1 MNDLSSARPPAWF
14 RIVSLL
20 ALLWEAFGVWQY
32 LSFVRLVPTMGEM
45 APAEAA
51 LAARA
56 PAWFTAAFAVAVFA
70 GLPGALG
77 LLLGK
82 AWSRL
87 LLILSVVAAIV
98 QFGWWCFLSGGAAT
112 IGPSIYAMPAMIIVV
127 GLLLVWLAGTGVKR
141 GWLR

>member
-14 RIVSLL
+14 RVVSVL

-32 LSFVRLVPTMGEM
+32 LSYVRLAPTMGEM

-51 LAARA
+51 LVARA
-56 PAWFTAAFAVAVFA
+56 PAWFTAAFAIAVFA
-70 GLPGALG
+70 GLLGALG

-112 IGPSIYAMPAMIIVV
+112 IGPSIYAMPATIILV
-127 GLLLVWLAGTGVKR
+127 GLLLIWLAGTGVKR
-141 GWLR
+141 G